1 MEQVISVV
9 KVTEITASSSKS
21 KVDEFRVNLMAAFV
35 ADSKSKLPGDK
46 KKVTKKKTAQG
57 EKQLIFGLAK
67 DLTTEN
73 RQLPLKNQ
81 IKGSAD

>member
-9 KVTEITASSSKS
+9 KVTEIIASSSKS
-21 KVDEFRVNLMAAFV
+21 KVDEFRVNLMVAFV
-35 ADSKSKLPGDK
+35 VDSKSKSPSDK
-46 KKVTKKKTAQG
+46 KKVAKKKTAQG
-57 EKQLIFGLAK
+57 KKQLIFGLAK

-81 IKGSAD
+81 G